1 MLLFNRCICVFLFF
15 SLCFYCFYFLSMYL
29 FSLWAT
35 IFNKLMFMFNAPVN
49 YFVTATAGEVLFLV
63 AFARVSL
70 LDGAARCKRRRRL
83 MFFCAL
89 SVFFLNFFERL
100 LSNGWTDFHQIFT
113 NKRLCGVFVNGCT
126 SVKITP
132 PPKKK
137 NWRPKASTFGA
148 KIQTP
153 LSSNGH
159 CAETRRN
166 YVKLNNWYNYK
177 I

>member
-83 MFFCAL
+83 MFFLCAFC
-89 SVFFLNFFERL
+89 FFLNF
-100 LSNGWTDFHQIFT
+100 LSDCSATDGRIFT
-113 NKRLCGVFVNGCT
+113 KSLPTNVFAVF
-126 SVKITP
+126 SLMVVLPWKLP

-137 NWRPKASTFGA
+137 MDAQSVHFWSENSDSAVFERPLRGNEEE
-148 KIQTP
+148 
-153 LSSNGH
+153 L
-159 CAETRRN
+159 CETKQL
-166 YVKLNNWYNYK
+166 V
-177 I
+177 

>member
-1 MLLFNRCICVFLFF
+1 VFFCFF
-15 SLCFYCFYFLSMYL
+15 LCFYCFYFLSMYL

-132 PPKKK
+132 PQKKK
-137 NWRPKASTFGA
+137 IGGPKRPLLERKFRLRCLRTAIARKRGG
-148 KIQTP
+148 IM
-153 LSSNGH
+153 
-159 CAETRRN
+159 
-166 YVKLNNWYNYK
+166 
-177 I
+177 